1 MAVRL
6 IESLATTGPLANLF
20 SDQSILQ
27 AMLDFEAAL
36 ACAEARFN
44 IVPQSAADVIGA
56 AATAG
61 AFDLAVLADAS
72 LRAGTPGIP
81 LVKALTEHVR
91 GKDSEAAGF
100 VHWGATSQD
109 VADTAMVLLLKRAW
123 PILESDLIRLENAL
137 QRLGNDH
144 YGSVMLGRTLLQPA
158 PPTTFGL
165 KAAGWLSAISRSHKR
180 LNDAFAEALVVQF
193 GGASGTLAA
202 LGEQGIEVGR
212 ALADELGLGFPDAPW
227 HAHRDRLAELLCAC
241 GVLTG
246 SLGKMA
252 RDISLLMQGEVG
264 EATEPGGQG
273 RGGSSTMP
281 HKRNPIGCSL
291 ALAAAVRVPGLVAT
305 FLSAMVQE
313 HERAVGGWQAEWPT
327 VAGIVQATGLASAS
341 MVEVAEGLVV
351 DPARMRANIE
361 ATRGVI
367 FAERV
372 AMLLGEKLGRD
383 IAHRLLE
390 DATRQSIADR
400 CRLADV
406 LAEMPEVVRHLDS
419 ATLRELDVPEDY
431 LGMADVFRVRLLASS
446 RELKTR
452 QPTEDRQE
460 TRPQKKR
467 KNTKQ
472 RTNTKKR

>member
-1 MAVRL
+1 MAMRL

-36 ACAEARFN
+36 ARAEARFN
-44 IVPQSAADVIGA
+44 IVPQSAADVIAG

-61 AFDLAVLADAS
+61 AFEPGILADAS

-137 QRLGNDH
+137 QRLGDDH

-180 LNDAFAEALVVQF
+180 LDDTFSEALVVQF

-202 LGEQGIEVGR
+202 LGEQGIAVGR

-227 HAHRDRLAELLCAC
+227 HAHRDRLPP
-241 GVLTG
+241 
-246 SLGKMA
+246 S
-252 RDISLLMQGEVG
+252 R
-264 EATEPGGQG
+264 PGGADQRAG
-273 RGGSSTMP
+273 
-281 HKRNPIGCSL
+281 
-291 ALAAAVRVPGLVAT
+291 AVR
-305 FLSAMVQE
+305 F
-313 HERAVGGWQAEWPT
+313 
-327 VAGIVQATGLASAS
+327 AG
-341 MVEVAEGLVV
+341 
-351 DPARMRANIE
+351 PAPA
-361 ATRGVI
+361 G
-367 FAERV
+367 
-372 AMLLGEKLGRD
+372 
-383 IAHRLLE
+383 
-390 DATRQSIADR
+390 
-400 CRLADV
+400 
-406 LAEMPEVVRHLDS
+406 
-419 ATLRELDVPEDY
+419 
-431 LGMADVFRVRLLASS
+431 
-446 RELKTR
+446 
-452 QPTEDRQE
+452 
-460 TRPQKKR
+460 
-467 KNTKQ
+467 
-472 RTNTKKR
+472 